1 MGREGFRSLLV
12 WQRARDLAV
21 TIYAV
26 TRRGD
31 LARDFSFCDQL
42 RRAAVSVPSNIAEG
56 DERDTDRDSVR
67 FFYIAK
73 GSLAELATQL
83 EIASLIGY
91 LGRDEWTRL
100 DSEIRDVA
108 NMLGAL
114 TSHVAAGCSQ
124 TNC

>member
-1 MGREGFRSLLV
+1 MGQGGFRSLLV

-31 LARDFSFCDQL
+31 LARDFGFCDQL

-67 FFYIAK
+67 FLYIAK

-83 EIASLIGY
+83 ETACLIGY
-91 LGRDEWTRL
+91 LGRDEWTKL
-100 DSEIRDVA
+100 DAQARDVA
-108 NMLGAL
+108 NMLGGLIKAR
-114 TSHVAAGCSQ
+114 SSGR
-124 TNC
+124 